1 MKNRISILTLSVL
14 CAIAVFGEND
24 ANAQQRGR
32 KRSRV
37 LAVRG
42 LTKVQNSSDYANSDG
57 ANQNVPVRVA
67 TADDCGAGTYFDAAS
82 SSCLVCASG
91 TWSTAKS
98 SSCTSCGDNVIA
110 CDATNGNPIAL
121 K

>member
-24 ANAQQRGR
+24 ANAQRGR

-42 LTKVQNSSDYANSDG
+42 LTKVQNASDYANSDG
-57 ANQNVPVRVA
+57 ANQNVPVA
-67 TADDCGAGTYFDAAS
+67 
-82 SSCLVCASG
+82 
-91 TWSTAKS
+91 
-98 SSCTSCGDNVIA
+98 
-110 CDATNGNPIAL
+110 
-121 K
+121 